1 MMSAQPAAGTPRTL
15 TFREALN
22 EALRQEM
29 SRDERVIVLGEDV
42 GRKGGIAG
50 VSRGLLE
57 QFGPSRVI
65 DTPISEMAI
74 AGACCG
80 AAMSGLRPVGEFYY
94 GDMLMFMADN
104 VVTSAAR
111 LHFATGFRAPYVLRG
126 RDGSKPADG
135 GPHQDSLASWFAQ
148 VPGLKVVM
156 PSTPADAKGL
166 LTSSIRDDN
175 PVIFLEQI
183 PLYGI
188 KGEVPAGEHTVPL
201 GQCDIK
207 AAGSDVTLACIGR
220 CVHDALKARE
230 RWSAKGVSLEVL
242 DLRSLRPLDIDGI
255 RISVAKTGRLV
266 TLHEG
271 WASYGIG
278 AEVVACVTD
287 GPSLL
292 LKAPARRVA
301 TLATHIPASPRLAA
315 EILPNAKRLDAAVA
329 EVMGRDL

>member
-1 MMSAQPAAGTPRTL
+1 MSAQLAAAKPRTL

-29 SRDERVIVLGEDV
+29 SRDERVIVMGEDV

-94 GDMLMFMADN
+94 CDMLMFMADN

-126 RDGSKPADG
+126 RDGSKPEDG
-135 GPHQDSLASWFAQ
+135 GPHQDSFASWFAQ
-148 VPGLKVVM
+148 IPGLKVVM

-166 LTSSIRDDN
+166 LISAIRDDN

-183 PLYGI
+183 PLYNV
-188 KGEVPAGEHTVPL
+188 KGAVPTGAYAVPL
-201 GQCDIK
+201 GKCDTK
-207 AAGSDVTLACIGR
+207 APGTDVTLACIGR
-220 CVHDALKARE
+220 CVHDALQARE
-230 RWSAKGVSLEVL
+230 RWAGQGVSIEVL
-242 DLRSLRPLDIDGI
+242 DLRSLRPLDVVGI
-255 RISVAKTGRLV
+255 RASVAKTGRLL

-271 WASYGIG
+271 WSSYGIG
-278 AEVVACVTD
+278 AEVVASVSD
-287 GPSLL
+287 GARLL
-292 LKAPARRVA
+292 LKTPARRVA
-301 TLATHIPASPRLAA
+301 TLDTHIPASPRLAA
-315 EILPNAKRLDAAVA
+315 EILPNAKRLDDAIR
-329 EVMGRDL
+329 EVMR

>member
-1 MMSAQPAAGTPRTL
+1 MSAVPKTAGTRTL

-22 EALRQEM
+22 EALREEM
-29 SRDERVIVLGEDV
+29 ARDSRVILMGEDV

-94 GDMLMFMADN
+94 CDMLMFMADN

-111 LHFATGFRAPYVLRG
+111 LHFATGYRAPYVLRG
-126 RDGSKPADG
+126 RDGSKPGDG
-135 GPHQDSLASWFAQ
+135 GPHQDSLAAWFAH
-148 VPGLKVVM
+148 VPGLKVIM

-166 LTSSIRDDN
+166 LVSAIRDDN

-183 PLYGI
+183 PLYSI
-188 KGEVPAGEHTVPL
+188 KGEVPGGECVVPI
-201 GQCDIK
+201 GK
-207 AAGSDVTLACIGR
+207 AEVKAVGTDVTVACVGR
-220 CVHDALKARE
+220 CVHDALQART
-230 RWSAKGVSLEVL
+230 RWADKGVSVEVL
-242 DLRSLRPLDIDGI
+242 DLRTLRPLDVEAI
-255 RISVAKTGRLV
+255 RASVARTGRLV
-266 TLHEG
+266 TVHEG

-278 AEVVACVTD
+278 AEVVACVAD
-287 GPSLL
+287 GPQLL
-292 LKAPARRVA
+292 LKAPARRVG
-301 TLATHIPASPRLAA
+301 TLETHIPASPRLAA
-315 EILPNAKRLDAAVA
+315 EVLPNAKRIDEAVAAV
-329 EVMGRDL
+329 MG